1 MEKTK
6 AQRAR
11 EFMEKNPDAK
21 PEQIVEA
28 VEGMPLAYARS
39 WLSDWRYRQK
49 HPKVRKFKRR
59 KKKVL
64 TKVTEVAAD
73 EIVRLHEI
81 IERQANRIAELQ
93 LQVDNLHHQATG
105 YESVISYLEHKMGGR

>member
-21 PEQIVEA
+21 PEQLVEA
-28 VEGMPLAYARS
+28 AGMPLAYART
-39 WLSDWRYRQK
+39 WLSDWRYKQK

-59 KKKVL
+59 KRKVL
-64 TKVTEVAAD
+64 IKVKEVAAD

-81 IERQANRIAELQ
+81 IERQANRIADLQ
-93 LQVDNLHHQATG
+93 IQIDNLHHQATG